1 MTFTAKYDGRCAHED
16 CTEPGARIE
25 PGDEV
30 RYVGDELMHIS
41 CSWREPALPP
51 LCGDCWTHHRGECL

>member
-1 MTFTAKYDGRCAHED
+1 MSFPAKYEGHCAHED
-16 CTEPGARIE
+16 CTEPSVRIE

-30 RYVGDELMHIS
+30 RYVGDELMHRS
-41 CSWREPALPP
+41 CSTRVRTLPP